1 MSEKNFSSVLPAT
14 EAGVPSATDKAGRF
28 PFSTVGQAVLV
39 VATGLGLVSCGGGGG
54 GSSSTT
60 APASVSI
67 AGQAIKGPVIGGQV
81 CAYTLTSPRQQIAC
95 ATTDANANYQLQL
108 PAGTGEV
115 LLEVTG
121 GSYIDEATGQKVAL
135 ASPLRTLTKAGGPIE
150 NVLMTPFTELAVQR
164 ATAGNPGGNL
174 TLVGFQTQIGALEA
188 GLGITGLATGKPFG
202 GTSSADITHQKALE
216 AFAKQ
221 QNAMGKTVGEALDV
235 MGLTLDKCGVTSL
248 GATLAVYS
256 QASKSSTLETAKT
269 VLAQPSVAT
278 TGNADI
284 YIEGFSVQ
292 ISQNLPVPC
301 TDSFVVDG
309 VAQPYADLFNA
320 GATGG
325 STNAKTV
332 AITACGAT
340 AGLKAVFPQAD
351 ISILGNLV
359 TNGAVT
365 IWGGLKS
372 ANTSALISNSGGAIA
387 ITGVPAAS
395 ISDYSARAISI
406 TGVGAGTANAGII
419 LTDRKLPA
427 NALPSLIGATSSGQ
441 ATLSIAG
448 GFAFQMTGADPIDL
462 TASGLLLNE
471 GCLLLATANKSFG
484 DIAVTKANTSNVS
497 VNQQSS
503 RAILNW
509 STFDIGVGASVTF
522 NQLNASSALNQV
534 TYDLS
539 TIFGKLSSNG
549 QVWVQ
554 SPTTLGSSGGS
565 VVISG
570 GGLTTSGTSS
580 SGGGGITV
588 SRKQN

>member
-28 PFSTVGQAVLV
+28 PFSAVGQAVLA

-54 GSSSTT
+54 GSSSTA

-67 AGQAIKGPVIGGQV
+67 AGQAIKGPVTGGQV
-81 CAYTLTSPRQQIAC
+81 CAYTLSSPRQQIAC

-121 GSYIDEATGQKVAL
+121 GNYIDEATGQKVAL
-135 ASPLRTLTKAGGPIE
+135 TTPLRTLTKAGGPIE

-164 ATAGNPGGNL
+164 ATSGNPGGNL
-174 TLVGFQTQIGALEA
+174 TLVGFQSQIGALEA

-202 GTSSADITHQKALE
+202 GKSAADITHQKALE

-221 QNAMGKTVGEALDV
+221 QNSMGKTVGEALDV

-269 VLAQPSVAT
+269 VLVQPSVASP
-278 TGNADI
+278 GNEDI

-309 VAQPYADLFNA
+309 VAQPYADLFSA
-320 GATGG
+320 GETGS
-325 STNAKTV
+325 STTAKTV

-340 AGLKAVFPQAD
+340 AGMKAAFPQAN
-351 ISILGNLV
+351 ISIVGNLA
-359 TNGAVT
+359 TNGMTT
-365 IWGGLKS
+365 IWGGAKGVDLGAS
-372 ANTSALISNSGGAIA
+372 VSVAGSGAAIVN
-387 ITGVPAAS
+387 TGVAV
-395 ISDYSARAISI
+395 
-406 TGVGAGTANAGII
+406 TGG
-419 LTDRKLPA
+419 KLPA
-427 NALPSLIGATSSGQ
+427 NALPSLGATSSGQ
-441 ATLSIAG
+441 ASLSIPG
-448 GFAFQMTGADPIDL
+448 GFAFQMSGADPIDL

-471 GCLLLATANKSFG
+471 GCLLPATANKSFG

-509 STFDIGVGASVTF
+509 STFNIGAEASVTF
-522 NQLNASSALNQV
+522 NQPSSSSVALNQI
-534 TYDLS
+534 TTRSPSL
-539 TIFGKLSSNG
+539 ILGKLSSNG

-565 VVISG
+565 VVISD

-588 SRKQN
+588 SSKQN

>member
-1 MSEKNFSSVLPAT
+1 MSFFVSNHHKICNFRELIVHPSAIQGILPAT
-14 EAGVPSATDKAGRF
+14 EMGVPSASDKASRF
-28 PFSTVGQAVLV
+28 PFSAVGSAVLV
-39 VATGLGLVSCGGGGG
+39 VATGLGLVACGGGGGG
-54 GSSSTT
+54 GSSPGS
-60 APASVSI
+60 PATVSLS
-67 AGQAIKGPVIGGQV
+67 GQAIKGPVIDGQV
-81 CAYTLTSPRQQIAC
+81 CAYTLSSPRQQIAC
-95 ATTDANANYQLQL
+95 AKTDSSANYQLQL
-108 PAGTGEV
+108 PAGTGDV

-135 ASPLRTLTKAGGPIE
+135 TSPLRTLTKAGGPIE

-174 TLVGFQTQIGALEA
+174 TLVGFQTQIGALET

-202 GTSSADITHQKALE
+202 GKSAADMTHQKALE

-221 QNAMGKTVGEALDV
+221 QNAMGKTVGEALNV
-235 MGLTLDKCGVTSL
+235 MGLTLDKCGVTSV

-256 QASKSSTLETAKT
+256 QASKSSTLETAKA

-278 TGNADI
+278 TGNADV
-284 YIEGFSVQ
+284 YIEGLSVQ
-292 ISQNLPVPC
+292 ISQNLPAPC

-309 VAQPYADLFNA
+309 VAQPYVDLFNA
-320 GATGG
+320 GATGS
-325 STNAKTV
+325 STTAKTV

-340 AGLKAVFPQAD
+340 AGMKAAFPQAN
-351 ISILGNLV
+351 ISIVGNLA
-359 TNGAVT
+359 TNGMTT
-365 IWGGLKS
+365 IWGGAKGVDLGAS
-372 ANTSALISNSGGAIA
+372 VSVAGSGAAIVN
-387 ITGVPAAS
+387 TGVVV
-395 ISDYSARAISI
+395 
-406 TGVGAGTANAGII
+406 TGS
-419 LTDRKLPA
+419 KLPA
-427 NALPSLIGATSSGQ
+427 NALPSLGVTSLSH

-471 GCLLLATANKSFG
+471 GCLLPATANKSFG
-484 DIAVTKANTSNVS
+484 DIAVAKANTSNVS

-522 NQLNASSALNQV
+522 NQPNASSALNRV
-534 TYDLS
+534 TYDIS

-554 SPTTLGSSGGS
+554 SPTTLDSSGGS

-570 GGLTTSGTSS
+570 GLTTSGTSS
-580 SGGGGITV
+580 SVGGGITV
-588 SRKQN
+588 SSK